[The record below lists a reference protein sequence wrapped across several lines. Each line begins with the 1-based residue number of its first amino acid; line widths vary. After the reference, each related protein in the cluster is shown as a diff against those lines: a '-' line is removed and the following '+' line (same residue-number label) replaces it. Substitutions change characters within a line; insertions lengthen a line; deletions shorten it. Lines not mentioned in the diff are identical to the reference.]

1 MRFQTIKSFPNLPCA
16 HQQWFDTD
24 KTGELFSGDCAK
36 FHGYDRTVTMKIEG
50 EVDNY
55 GWVFPFGAFK
65 AIRSWLEYYF
75 DHTAVISAD
84 DPRLDRLVDFNNVN
98 KVFELRILP
107 AGVSMEMSALFIWS
121 ITSLY
126 VYAVTQGRCH
136 LVEVECREHEKNAS
150 TLKFDTFEAEAY
162 CLSNFGVGKTTFQSL
177 GDAKTPEA
185 YERLLHK
192 VPVWAAITPQ
202 EMIKKINEAVIEGY
216 QLSAK

>member
-1 MRFQTIKSFPNLPCA
+1 MRFQTIKSFPNMPCA

-50 EVDNY
+50 EVDDH

-84 DPRLDRLVDFNNVN
+84 DPRLEEVIKFNDQAKIFN
-98 KVFELRILP
+98 LRVLP
-107 AGVSMEMSALFIWS
+107 SGVSMEMSALFIWS
-121 ITSLY
+121 MASLY
-126 VYAVTQGRCH
+126 VYAVTEGRCH

-150 TLKFDTFEAEAY
+150 TLKFEPFEVEAY
-162 CLSNFGVGKTTFQSL
+162 CLSNFSLTKTRFKEVSKYGAQ
-177 GDAKTPEA
+177 ARAEQM
-185 YERLLHK
+185 LHK
-192 VPVWAAITPQ
+192 VPLRAAISPK
-202 EMIKKINEAVIEGY
+202 EMLKKINESIAFGY